1 LKRIAAEHKWPHDLV
16 QRVAELQVP
25 ASALYSWSWYGLA
38 PEKAA
43 AQFTWH
49 ERLTIGDLRGRDATF
64 ADNEAFADLWADSP
78 EEIGEWEIT
87 VERSPNSFAQFRL
100 QENVHLPVLAIGPI
114 LVACCGFSRRNTIV
128 GAKRISVRYGQAL
141 RVRRAFR
148 RAGYGDQVRRLASPP
163 TISRPE
169 IGQYDLMRTQNFA
182 VVNWWKKFVPNTF
195 ENVPER
201 EGAVPG
207 IPVSVMQYSAHAL
220 APDAMIR
227 PVRSEDLPRC
237 VELIN
242 RTHAE
247 MDLFRPYSAEYLESI
262 LNEGFWG
269 ERPRK
274 TGNPAMDWW
283 ESTCGWND
291 FFVLE
296 EHGRIRACA
305 GLWDRGRD
313 VRERWRRRG
322 ANEER
327 IVAVAALLDFGF
339 EDGAEECM
347 ERMIRDFIGRAH
359 RLGRDYLAA
368 PIEHLPTL
376 AARMEKLNPEPDA
389 RSLRWG
395 IRDPQIARPYVDLRY
410 W

>member
-1 LKRIAAEHKWPHDLV
+1 MNGTGKGLDGWKPPEGHAG
-16 QRVAELQVP
+16 RVAL
-25 ASALYSWSWYGLA
+25 ASAFWGLRW
-38 PEKAA
+38 PQKD
-43 AQFTWH
+43 TL
-49 ERLTIGDLRGRDATF
+49 RL
-64 ADNEAFADLWADSP
+64 S
-78 EEIGEWEIT
+78 
-87 VERSPNSFAQFRL
+87 
-100 QENVHLPVLAIGPI
+100 
-114 LVACCGFSRRNTIV
+114 V
-128 GAKRISVRYGQAL
+128 GAATLCLHSGSSSHSGL
-141 RVRRAFR
+141 RPLSERC
-148 RAGYGDQVRRLASPP
+148 GS
-163 TISRPE
+163 
-169 IGQYDLMRTQNFA
+169 QNFA

-207 IPVSVMQYSAHAL
+207 IPVSVMQYSAQAL

-227 PVRSEDLPRC
+227 PVCPDDLPRC

-242 RTHAE
+242 RTHAA

-262 LNEGFWG
+262 LDEGFWG

-274 TGNPAMDWW
+274 TGNAAMDWW
-283 ESTCGWND
+283 ESTYGWND

-296 EHGRIRACA
+296 EQGRIRACA

-313 VRERWRRRG
+313 VRERWRRPG
-322 ANEER
+322 TNEER
-327 IVAVAALLDFGF
+327 IVAVAALMDFGF

-347 ERMIRDFIGRAH
+347 ERMIHDFIGRAR

-376 AARMEKLNPEPDA
+376 AARMEELNPEPDA

-395 IRDPQIARPYVDLRY
+395 IRDLQIARPYVDMRY